1 MSKMGE
7 FIAFHA
13 AIALLKERRLERVID
28 EVYTKSKAQIALP
41 KEKVVNYVKE
51 IYAPFTDEEIS
62 AKIAEMITPENCPS
76 EIAVV

>member
-1 MSKMGE
+1 MSRMGE

-13 AIALLKERRLERVID
+13 AVALLKERGMEKVIK
-28 EVYTKSKAQIALP
+28 EVYDKSKAQVGMP

-62 AKIAEMITPENCPS
+62 LKIAQMITPKYNLPE
-76 EIAVV
+76 